1 MVKARTIGMLD
12 RAVTNP
18 VLTSVSAVAN
28 GSILTIDG
36 RTYLI
41 ANTVT
46 GDDAYIDGV
55 TFAAG
60 EYLNGYDL
68 KAWVGEE
75 LVIDEKHIT
84 YSGTDDFDDIVVGTT
99 LLKAK
104 ADGTL
109 EFALS
114 APETG
119 YYFAVTGKTRL
130 TGNAV
135 VVKICAGA
143 GATPVTALGGLT
155 DVDTTGATSGQVLKY
170 NGTKWAPA
178 ADATE

>member
-1 MVKARTIGMLD
+1 MVKTHVLGMLD

-18 VLTSVSAVAN
+18 ILTSVSAVKN

-46 GDDAYIDGV
+46 GDDAYVDGA

-75 LVIDEKHIT
+75 LVLDEKHIS
-84 YSGTDDFDDIVVGTT
+84 YSGTDDYDDIVVGTT

-109 EFALS
+109 EFAVA

-130 TGNAV
+130 TEKAV
-135 VVKICAGA
+135 IVKICVGA
-143 GATPVTALGGLT
+143 GATPVTTLGGLS
-155 DVDTTGATSGQVLKY
+155 DVDTTGATNGQVLKY
-170 NGTKWAPA
+170 DGTEWKPA